1 VVGKRGAIMGPS
13 AVLRVPLWDS
23 SCWGDFASQHIVPHA
38 RHLAVECMR
47 CLGRTARP
55 LLAKVL
61 LDRQAGTVGSRD
73 LRGLQPLE
81 LVLES
86 RKGWLRERAVRQHSR
101 QTVEGKAWSRVV
113 EQVADVVVKINR
125 RPATL
130 AASRSGYRHRAV
142 ETDRCSISI
151 VNVVAFILRR
161 GGGLARG
168 ILRLLLAL
176 RQSGVRQS
184 RATASRQSG
193 QLGLTLVWRQADR

>member
-1 VVGKRGAIMGPS
+1 MGPS

-38 RHLAVECMR
+38 RHLAVERMR

-55 LLAKVL
+55 LLAKVF

-86 RKGWLRERAVRQHSR
+86 RKGRLRERAVRQHSGEA
-101 QTVEGKAWSRVV
+101 VEGEAWAWVV
-113 EQVADVVVKINR
+113 EQVADVVVEINR

-130 AASRSGYRHRAV
+130 AASRSGYRDGAV
-142 ETDRCSISI
+142 KPDGCSIGI
-151 VNVVAFILRR
+151 VNVVALNLGR
-161 GGGLARG
+161 GSGLARG
-168 ILRLLLAL
+168 VLRLLLAL
-176 RQSGVRQS
+176 GQSRIRQS
-184 RATASRQSG
+184 RAAAGRQSG
-193 QLGLTLVWRQADR
+193 QLGLTLVWRQADRRD